1 MNLLQNKSK
10 LVTMKPAKK
19 IFCGFFERGIHM
31 KETRQMTNAALFLA
45 VSVILPSLF
54 HMSGIDGRIFLPMHL
69 PVLLAGFFL
78 SPLMAFIVGLLAPF
92 LNTLVSG
99 MPVLFPI
106 ALIMSVELGIYGLV
120 TALISG
126 SKRRI
131 PIIALIVAMVVG
143 RLAAGGMVYVLVAL
157 FGVKINPLIYLQGAV
172 LTGIPGMAIQLLL
185 IPLLL
190 KYLKVNRSL

>member
-1 MNLLQNKSK
+1 
-10 LVTMKPAKK
+10 MKPAKK
-19 IFCGFFERGIHM
+19 MFCGFFERGILM
-31 KETRQMTNAALFLA
+31 KETRQMTHAALFLA
-45 VSVILPSLF
+45 VSVILPSIF

-78 SPLMAFIVGLLAPF
+78 SPLMAFIVGLIAPF
-92 LNTLVSG
+92 LNTLVTG

-131 PIIALIVAMVVG
+131 PMIALIVAMVVG

-172 LTGIPGMAIQLLL
+172 LTGIPGIAIQLLL

-190 KYLKVNRSL
+190 KYLKGNRSL

>member
-1 MNLLQNKSK
+1 
-10 LVTMKPAKK
+10 
-19 IFCGFFERGIHM
+19 M
-31 KETRQMTNAALFLA
+31 KETRQMTKAALFLA
-45 VSVILPSLF
+45 VSVILSSIF
-54 HMSGIDGRIFLPMHL
+54 HMSGIDGRIFLPMHI

-92 LNTLVSG
+92 LNTLVTG

-106 ALIMSVELGIYGLV
+106 AIIMSVELGIYGLV

-143 RLAAGGMVYVLVAL
+143 RLAAGGMVYVLVVL

-172 LTGIPGMAIQLLL
+172 LTGIPGIAIQLLL

-190 KYLKVNRSL
+190 KYLKGNRSQ

>member
-1 MNLLQNKSK
+1 
-10 LVTMKPAKK
+10 
-19 IFCGFFERGIHM
+19 M

-45 VSVILPSLF
+45 VSVILPSIF

-92 LNTLVSG
+92 LNTLVTG

-106 ALIMSVELGIYGLV
+106 AIIMSVELGIYGLV

-126 SKRRI
+126 SKSRI
-131 PIIALIVAMVVG
+131 PIVALIVAMLAG
-143 RLAAGGMVYVLVAL
+143 RLAAGGIVYVLVVL
-157 FGVKINPLIYLQGAV
+157 FGVKTNPLIYLQGAV
-172 LTGIPGMAIQLLL
+172 LTGIPGIAIQLLL

-190 KYLKVNRSL
+190 KYLKGNRSQ